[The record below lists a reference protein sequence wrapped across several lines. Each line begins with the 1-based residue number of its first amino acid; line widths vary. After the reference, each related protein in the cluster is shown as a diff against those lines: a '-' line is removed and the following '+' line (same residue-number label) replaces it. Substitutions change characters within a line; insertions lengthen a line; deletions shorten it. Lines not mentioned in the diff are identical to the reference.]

1 MCEFFSCVSNGQGA
15 IWYFDWELRKR
26 CISGELDYSPDS
38 HTSIADYYG
47 FGGEKEDHMNKYEF
61 NPLTGYF
68 DIEQL
73 NGMDDSQLVEVK
85 VRQLDFSKIVP
96 QLVIKEI
103 VDPFGLPLREVT
115 PEMIKLLENWN
126 SVRNSVWDS
135 VWNSVW
141 NSVRNSMRNSV
152 WDSVRNSVW
161 NSVWDSVWA
170 YAVSFFSGVTNW
182 EYTENLGPN
191 PWEPCQKLWGMGI
204 VPSFDG
210 KIWRLHS
217 GPKADIIYTWEP
229 NK

>member
-135 VWNSVW
+135 VW
-141 NSVRNSMRNSV
+141 
-152 WDSVRNSVW
+152 
-161 NSVWDSVWA
+161 A